1 MVWGLRT
8 HSGTAP
14 MGAAEVRKG
23 KQSVKMAGDDGAGA
37 GRAQAVPS

>member
-1 MVWGLRT
+1 MEQHPWELLR
-8 HSGTAP
+8 SG
-14 MGAAEVRKG
+14 KG